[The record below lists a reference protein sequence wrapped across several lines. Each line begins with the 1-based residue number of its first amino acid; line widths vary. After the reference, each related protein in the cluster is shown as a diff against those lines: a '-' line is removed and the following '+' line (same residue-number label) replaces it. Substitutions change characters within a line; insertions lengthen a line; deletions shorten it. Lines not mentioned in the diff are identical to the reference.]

1 MYFLFAGLALL
12 ATFFAYVAYTESI
25 WSKSLRTRQAVL
37 GQLGLQRTES
47 IRYKFVGF
55 FHPYCNA
62 GGGGERVLWTAI
74 AHIQR
79 EHKDIISVVYSGD
92 TDASKTD
99 IITKVKARFAIDL
112 DPSTLLFVYLKSRYL
127 VEDSRWPRFT
137 ILGQSLGSI
146 YLAWEAMCEFIPDLY
161 IGGLDAMLPLH
172 GAQRT
177 VLIAFADTM
186 GYAFTFPAVAWLTR
200 GTLPIG
206 AYVHYPTISTDMLAR
221 VRAESWKMRG
231 KRVYYRLMM
240 YYYALSL
247 SHARFLMVN
256 SSWTQNHIASI
267 LSHEHFG
274 PVTRWAPRL
283 TPLLAIELAL
293 LAKALWTVDAAGSQA
308 IQTVE
313 PEIVYPPCDVR
324 QMVKFQLDNRAPII
338 LSVAQF
344 RPEKDHVTQLRA
356 FAQLLMDHP
365 EYKKSSPNSE
375 VRLVLL
381 GGARNAGDL
390 DRVERLRSLATELD
404 IHHHITFV
412 VNASYPEVLNWLSR
426 SSIGLSTMVD
436 EHFGINIVEFMAA
449 GLVPLV
455 HASGGPLHDIVVA
468 YQSQPTGFHAKTPGE
483 FASALH
489 EILTMDPAQ
498 AKALRERGRRWATER
513 FSEEEFVRG
522 WEKSGWRSHLP

>member
-1 MYFLFAGLALL
+1 MYLLLAGLGSL
-12 ATFFAYVAYTESI
+12 ATVLAYVAYTESI

-37 GQLGLQRTES
+37 DQLSLAQRAES
-47 IRYKFVGF
+47 KNYRFVGF

-79 EHKDIISVVYSGD
+79 EHRDIVSVVYSGD

-99 IITKVKARFAIDL
+99 IINKVKARFAIDL
-112 DPSTLLFVYLKSRYL
+112 EPSTLHFVYLKSRYL

-146 YLAWEAMCEFIPDLY
+146 YLAWEAMCEFVPDLY
-161 IGGLDAMLPLH
+161 I
-172 GAQRT
+172 
-177 VLIAFADTM
+177 DTM
-186 GYAFTFPAVAWLTR
+186 GYAFTFPAVTWLTR
-200 GTLPIG
+200 GAVPIG

-221 VRAESWKMRG
+221 VPAESWKMWA
-231 KRVYYRLMM
+231 KRAYYRLMM

-256 SSWTQNHIASI
+256 SSWTRNHIASI

-274 PVTRWAPRL
+274 PTMCWASRL
-283 TPLLAIELAL
+283 TPLLAVELAL
-293 LAKALWTVDAAGSQA
+293 SSRALRTTMLVVGSYPTAGSPA
-308 IQTVE
+308 IQTVQTVE
-313 PEIVYPPCDVR
+313 PEIVYPPCDMR
-324 QMVKFQLDNRAPII
+324 EMVKFRLDNREPTI

-344 RPEKDHVTQLRA
+344 RPEKDHAAQLRA

-365 EYKKSSPNSE
+365 EYKYSPTSK
-375 VRLVLL
+375 VHLVLL

-390 DRVERLRSLATELD
+390 ARVGKLRSLASEFD
-404 IHHHITFV
+404 ILNHVTFV
-412 VNASYPEVLNWLSR
+412 VNASYPEVLKWLSR

-449 GLVPLV
+449 GLIPLV
-455 HASGGPLHDIVVA
+455 HASGGPLHDIVVP
-468 YQSQPTGFHAKTPGE
+468 YQSGPTGFHAKAPGE
-483 FASALH
+483 FATAMH
-489 EILTMDPAQ
+489 EILTLDPVQ
-498 AKALRERGRRWATER
+498 TTTLRERARRWATER
-513 FSEEEFVRG
+513 FSEEEFVKG
-522 WEKSGWRSHLP
+522 WEKSGWRSHIP

>member
-1 MYFLFAGLALL
+1 MYHLLVGLTLVATIL
-12 ATFFAYVAYTESI
+12 AYIAYTESI
-25 WSKSLRTRQAVL
+25 WSKSLKTRQAVL
-37 GQLGLQRTES
+37 DQLGLKRVES
-47 IRYKFVGF
+47 KRYKFVGF

-79 EHKDIISVVYSGD
+79 QHKDIICVVYSGD

-99 IITKVKARFAIDL
+99 IINKVKARFAIDL
-112 DPSTLLFVYLKSRYL
+112 EPSTLHFVYLKSRHL

-137 ILGQSLGSI
+137 ILGQSMGSI

-161 IGGLDAMLPLH
+161 I
-172 GAQRT
+172 
-177 VLIAFADTM
+177 DTM
-186 GYAFTFPAVAWLTR
+186 GYAFTFPAVTWLTR
-200 GTLPIG
+200 AAVPIG
-206 AYVHYPTISTDMLAR
+206 AYVHYPTISTDMLGR

-231 KRVYYRLMM
+231 KRLNSYYRLMM

-256 SSWTQNHIASI
+256 SSWTRNHIASI

-274 PVTRWAPRL
+274 PTMPRAL
-283 TPLLAIELAL
+283 RTMLCMNDYLAG
-293 LAKALWTVDAAGSQA
+293 GSQA
-308 IQTVE
+308 IQNVE
-313 PEIVYPPCDVR
+313 PAIVYPPCDMR
-324 QMVKFQLDNRAPII
+324 EMVKFRLDDRERII

-344 RPEKDHVTQLRA
+344 RPEKDHTAQLRA

-365 EYKKSSPNSE
+365 EYKSLPKDE

-381 GGARNAGDL
+381 GGARNSGDL
-390 DRVERLRSLATELD
+390 DRVGRLRSLASDLD
-404 IHHHITFV
+404 ILSHVTFV
-412 VNASYPEVLNWLSR
+412 VNASYPEVLEWLSR

-449 GLVPLV
+449 GLIPLV
-455 HASGGPLHDIVVA
+455 HASGGPLHDIVVP
-468 YQSQPTGFHAKTPGE
+468 YQSRPTGFHAKTPGE
-483 FASALH
+483 FATAMH
-489 EILTMDPAQ
+489 EILTVEPLQMR
-498 AKALRERGRRWATER
+498 ALRERGRTWATER
-513 FSEEEFVRG
+513 FSEDKFVEG

>member
-1 MYFLFAGLALL
+1 MDSLASDDPSVCVALQASGRRLL
-12 ATFFAYVAYTESI
+12 VATILAYIAYTESI
-25 WSKSLRTRQAVL
+25 WSKSLKTRQAVL
-37 GQLGLQRTES
+37 DQLGLKRVES
-47 IRYKFVGF
+47 KRYKFVGF

-74 AHIQR
+74 AHTQR
-79 EHKDIISVVYSGD
+79 QHKDIICVVYSGD

-99 IITKVKARFAIDL
+99 IINKVKARFAIDL
-112 DPSTLLFVYLKSRYL
+112 EPSTLHFVYLKSRHL

-137 ILGQSLGSI
+137 ILGQSMGSI

-161 IGGLDAMLPLH
+161 I
-172 GAQRT
+172 
-177 VLIAFADTM
+177 DTM
-186 GYAFTFPAVAWLTR
+186 GYAFTFPAVTWLTR
-200 GTLPIG
+200 AAVPIG
-206 AYVHYPTISTDMLAR
+206 AYVHYPTISTDMLGR

-256 SSWTQNHIASI
+256 SSWTRNHIASI

-274 PVTRWAPRL
+274 PTMRWAPRF

-293 LAKALWTVDAAGSQA
+293 SARALRTMLCMNDYLAGGSQA
-308 IQTVE
+308 IQNVE
-313 PEIVYPPCDVR
+313 PAIVYPPCDMR
-324 QMVKFQLDNRAPII
+324 EMVKFRLDDRERII

-344 RPEKDHVTQLRA
+344 RPEKDHTAQLRA

-365 EYKKSSPNSE
+365 EYKSLPKDE

-381 GGARNAGDL
+381 GGARNSGDL
-390 DRVERLRSLATELD
+390 DRVGRLRSLASDLD
-404 IHHHITFV
+404 ILSHVTFV
-412 VNASYPEVLNWLSR
+412 VNASYPEVLEWLSR

-449 GLVPLV
+449 GLIPLV
-455 HASGGPLHDIVVA
+455 HASGGPLHDIVVP
-468 YQSQPTGFHAKTPGE
+468 YQSRPTGFHAKTPGE
-483 FASALH
+483 FATAMH
-489 EILTMDPAQ
+489 EILTVEPLQMR
-498 AKALRERGRRWATER
+498 ALRERGRTWATER
-513 FSEEEFVRG
+513 FSEDKFVEG